1 MFGATKPLRTL
12 NVYEKGSHWNIL
24 DTDEKTLLYTVRWNA
39 DSAPHMTICHGDDRT
54 NIAGTATYHATKRFG
69 FATAS
74 KITLKFSSGTVSMN
88 KEGGFFSTDKRT
100 LRGGVLGEVY
110 WKGGYAETGFQKL
123 VDGSGKSL
131 VEYKDKRVSMDKTG
145 VLEIH
150 MELGQEGLDEVVVS
164 AIAMLSEERT
174 SMGGIAAAMSGQ

>member
-12 NVYEKGSHWNIL
+12 HVYEKGSAWNIL
-24 DTDEKTLLYTVRWNA
+24 DDDEKTLLYTIRWN
-39 DSAPHMTICHGDDRT
+39 DKSAPHMTVFHGDDRN
-54 NIAGTATYHATKRFG
+54 NITGTATYHATKTLG

-74 KITLKFSSGTVSMN
+74 KITLKLASGTVSLN

-123 VDGSGKSL
+123 VDGNGKSL

-150 MELGQEGLDEVVVS
+150 MEVGQEGLDEIVVS

-174 SMGGIAAAMSGQ
+174 SMGAAMSGQ